1 MKLSRVVFADHLRVS
16 ARTLESWEQGRTA
29 PNAQAAA
36 LILMVRQYPDT
47 FDRLRNLDHR
57 AA

>member
-1 MKLSRVVFADHLRVS
+1 MCR
-16 ARTLESWEQGRTA
+16 GRSSPAGYAWRRAPRRIGKGRAT

-36 LILMVRQYPDT
+36 LILTMRQYPDT
-47 FDRLRNLDHR
+47 FDQLRSLDSE